1 MKRYSFRSYRF
12 TIAALCGAA
21 LQLCLAVLAA
31 VIAPATLWFV
41 WPASL
46 LVIALFLFIGRTSPE
61 DSDDVDAQGPTDTT
75 AAAGHSEAAD
85 LAQWIESIDLSNVLP
100 NPLGSH
106 NRPDTALALA
116 VDRLVGRVRDY
127 RDRLLVR
134 HQRVQRLLRNV
145 TDVLFT
151 ADRDGNI
158 TWITESSRDMLGYMP
173 GELVGR
179 SLSDLF
185 IDPDSERSLL
195 LDHDHLSR
203 SPIRARRKDGTTAW
217 LLVTSRRID
226 DIDGSLSSVEC
237 ICRDGTRLVQ
247 AQQAL
252 NREKE
257 RAQVALN
264 AIGDGVITT
273 DACGVVDYLNP
284 RALEMLGVTS
294 DAAVGRHFDG
304 LCLLV
309 GGHGGAPLSGLISD
323 CLAHADT
330 QTWEDNL
337 TLLHGP
343 AGHPGPAVKITISP
357 IHDQQRAIV
366 GTVVALHDI
375 TRLQQISNEMS
386 YQANHDLVTKL
397 PNRRAFESSLT
408 RVQADAEST
417 GNEHVLCYIDLDQ
430 FKLVNDTCGHDAGD
444 EMLRQVG
451 DLLRKRLRTGDFVAR
466 LGGDEF
472 GLIMKDLPAST
483 ARKKAERIR
492 ADIDMFRFRWQDKL
506 FRLGA
511 SIGLTAIDGDASSV
525 TELLRR
531 ADTACYQAK
540 EKGRN
545 QVNVYRGDSDE
556 TQTRHGDMQRMQQI
570 SDALDNDRFSLYA
583 QLIAPLDPALNYR
596 LGVELL
602 LRICDTDGSILSPQN
617 FLITA
622 ERYHAAV
629 RIDRWV
635 IARALKLI
643 EESNHHD
650 GRVDHYSINISGQ
663 SITDEG
669 FVGFVLECIENSSV
683 DPTRLV
689 FEITETAAVTNT
701 LRAGELIR
709 SLRALGCRFSLD
721 DFGSGLSSFS
731 YLKDLPSDFIKID
744 GKLVRDILRDPIEA
758 SIVQAINQ
766 VGQAMGLRTVAEHVE
781 SQAVLDALGRMGVD
795 YAQGYHVARPMPFDY
810 LAALLDQREQ
820 QLRAR

>member
-1 MKRYSFRSYRF
+1 MKLPSFTGRYFS
-12 TIAALCGAA
+12 TTAIVGALV
-21 LQLCLAVLAA
+21 QLAVLIVVA
-31 VIAPATLWFV
+31 ILAPTVLWFV
-41 WPASL
+41 VPAC
-46 LVIALFLFIGRTSPE
+46 VIGITLFLFIGRSSGNIRDGSHLEHVETLTP
-61 DSDDVDAQGPTDTT
+61 DGHDD
-75 AAAGHSEAAD
+75 AAA
-85 LAQWIESIDLSNVLP
+85 LAQWIESIDLSAVLP
-100 NPLGSH
+100 NPLDGSG
-106 NRPDTALALA
+106 RPDTALALA
-116 VDRLVGRVRDY
+116 VDRLVGRIRDY

-145 TDVLFT
+145 TDVLLT
-151 ADRDGNI
+151 ADHDGNI
-158 TWITESSRDMLGYMP
+158 TWITDSSVDMLGYAP
-173 GELVGR
+173 GELVGH
-179 SLSDLF
+179 SLSKLFVESGSDLA
-185 IDPDSERSLL
+185 LL
-195 LDHDHLSR
+195 LNNDQLKR
-203 SPIRARRKDGTTAW
+203 SPIRARRKDGSTAW
-217 LLVTSRRID
+217 LMVSSRRID
-226 DIDGSLSSVEC
+226 DADGKLASVEC
-237 ICRDGTRLVQ
+237 ICRDGTRLIQ
-247 AQQAL
+247 TQQAL

-273 DACGVVDYLNP
+273 DAHGIVDYLNP
-284 RALEMLGVTS
+284 RALDMLGTTADTATGS
-294 DAAVGRHFDG
+294 HFDS

-309 GGHGGAPLSGLISD
+309 DGRGGEPLTGMIDD
-323 CLAHADT
+323 CLSHDDT
-330 QTWEDNL
+330 RTWEDNL
-337 TLLHGP
+337 TLVHGV
-343 AGHPGPAVKITISP
+343 ARHPGPAVKITISP
-357 IHDQQRAIV
+357 IHDEQQAAV

-375 TRLQQISNEMS
+375 TRLQQISDEMS
-386 YQANHDLVTKL
+386 YQANHDLITGL
-397 PNRRAFESSLT
+397 PNRRAFEARLTHIQAHAASS
-408 RVQADAEST
+408 EK
-417 GNEHVLCYIDLDQ
+417 EHALCYIDLDQ

-444 EMLRQVG
+444 EMLRQIANM
-451 DLLRKRLRTGDFVAR
+451 LRNRLRSGDIIAR

-472 GLIMKDLPAST
+472 GVIMENLPTHT
-483 ARKKAERIR
+483 ARKKAEKIR

-511 SIGLTAIDGDASSV
+511 SIGLAAIDSDAVSV

-545 QVNVYRGDSDE
+545 QVHIYCGNSDE

-583 QLIAPLDPALNYR
+583 QIIAPLDPGHNHR
-596 LGVELL
+596 LGAELL
-602 LRICDTDGSILSPQN
+602 LRVRDTDGTILSPQN

-635 IARALKLI
+635 LARALKLI
-643 EESNHHD
+643 EEVDHHD
-650 GRVDHYSINISGQ
+650 GRIDHYSINMSGQ

-669 FVGFVLECIENSSV
+669 FIDFAMHCIENSAV

-689 FEITETAAVTNT
+689 FEITETTAVTNT

-744 GKLVRDILRDPIEA
+744 GKLVRAILRDPIEA

-766 VGQAMGLRTVAEHVE
+766 VGQAMGLRTVAEQVE
-781 SQAVLDALGRMGVD
+781 SAAVLDALRRIGID
-795 YAQGYHVARPMPFDY
+795 YAQGYHVARPVPFED

-820 QLRAR
+820 NTLSA